1 MSQPPGLGATYA
13 SHGRKYEDAHLRFRL
28 PRFLP
33 PCFAPLLRGEE
44 RVVKFDYEDAEDRA
58 ISPFVASL
66 RAAMLRVKSLVIND
80 TLLPAAR

>member
-1 MSQPPGLGATYA
+1 MSQPPGLGAIYA
-13 SHGRKYEDAHLRFRL
+13 FHGRKYKDAHLRSRV
-28 PRFLP
+28 PIFLP

-66 RAAMLRVKSLVIND
+66 RAAMPRAKSLVIND